1 MGRLFLFCIGGTG
14 SRVMR
19 SLTMLLASGVKVD
32 VEKSV
37 PIIIDVDSKNEDTAR
52 AIKSVELYKLIRE
65 RVYASKNVPPD
76 GFFLTDLSPLGSEAV
91 EGSNVN
97 NIKTAFQLEFGNI
110 TKTFYNYLEVAR
122 MNDNTQTL
130 MRLLLDDSPEEDR
143 NTELNLNLTVGFKGN
158 PNIGSVIFNELVN
171 TDEYKY
177 FARAFNPNDKIFI
190 VSSIFG
196 GTGSAGFPQLVK
208 NLRRNSGNMNDA
220 LKKAKIGATVVM
232 PYFTVEDNN
241 GSAVDARNFMSKTK
255 AALSY
260 YEKELREEE
269 KLDAVYYL
277 YDEPGNPYVNN
288 EGGIAQ
294 KNDAHFVEL
303 LAAKAIIKFANQK
316 QYDASTEYYEYAIRS
331 KEPVLNFTHLFED
344 PTRDVFLTLPLTCF
358 AYFAK
363 LFNEVLPNAIFQKEK
378 EFAKNLELKNK
389 FKDSRYIYKDIEI
402 FLKDYFLQYMAEI
415 SRNSKFEPFN
425 LAGDF
430 NGMINGKPIIDTR
443 PRPLRWGGFALDDDG
458 TFTQRMSQTEEA
470 LRHQNVPDEERFMK
484 VCYDA
489 CRFAFEKYIQ
499 QAPVA
504 DY

>member
-14 SRVMR
+14 ARVMR
-19 SLTMLLASGVKVD
+19 SLVMLLASGVKVD
-32 VEKSV
+32 VEKIV

-52 AIKSVELYKLIRE
+52 AIKALELYKLIRG
-65 RVYASKNVPPD
+65 RVYASKNVPSD
-76 GFFLTDLSPLGSEAV
+76 GFFITDMSPLGAEAV
-91 EGSNVN
+91 EDSNIT

-130 MRLLLDDSPEEDR
+130 LRALLDDSPEEDR
-143 NTELNLNLTVGFKGN
+143 STELNLNLTVGFKGN
-158 PNIGSVIFNELVN
+158 PNIGSVIFNELVE

-208 NLRRNSGNMNDA
+208 NLRRNTGNLNDA
-220 LKKAKIGATVVM
+220 LQRAKIGATVVM
-232 PYFTVEDNN
+232 PYFTVEDNKA
-241 GSAVDARNFMSKTK
+241 SAVDARNFMSKTK

-260 YEKELREEE
+260 YEKELRDIE

-277 YDEPGNPYVNN
+277 YDEPGNPYSNN
-288 EGGIAQ
+288 EGGNSQ

-303 LAAKAIIKFANQK
+303 LAAKAVIKFANQK
-316 QYDASTEYYEYAIRS
+316 QYENNTEFYEYAIRS
-331 KEPVLNFTHLFED
+331 KEPVINFTHLFED

-363 LFNEVLPNAIFQKEK
+363 LYQSVLPSGIFTKEK
-378 EFAKNLELKNK
+378 EFAKYLDLKNK
-389 FKDSRYIYKDIEI
+389 FKDSRYIYKDIGI
-402 FLKDYFLQYMAEI
+402 FMEEYFLQYMVEI

-430 NGMINGKPIIDTR
+430 NGMLNGKPIEDTR
-443 PRPLRWGGFALDDDG
+443 PRLLRWGDFALNDEG
-458 TFTQRMSQTEEA
+458 TFTQRMSQVEET
-470 LRHQNVPDEERFMK
+470 LRKQNIPDEERFIKM
-484 VCYDA
+484 CYDA
-489 CRFAFEKYIQ
+489 CRYAFEQYIQ
-499 QAPVA
+499 RAPVA
-504 DY
+504 NY